1 MITPRYSCSLWSKDL
16 IAIEKDQ
23 KKRNSES
30 SLISVKSLRNNFSS
44 RSRERTSSSRS
55 HHSDKTEDSEPIVSS
70 GAPVLPISEEN
81 FENIKETLKL
91 LNPASLVAPDSPVAS
106 NHELQPPHDWNTT
119 VPPPIN
125 HPPPP
130 HPRNHTADPYYND
143 HPPPP
148 HQPSR
153 DFDMR
158 SKPYDGPP
166 PPPHRHYDDRGW
178 DRRGPPPPNDY
189 YRDGKT
195 FTVTIALLL

>member
-1 MITPRYSCSLWSKDL
+1 MIL
-16 IAIEKDQ
+16 IVLK
-23 KKRNSES
+23 
-30 SLISVKSLRNNFSS
+30 FSFFYS

-55 HHSDKTEDSEPIVSS
+55 HHSDKTEDSEPIATS

-91 LNPASLVAPDSPVAS
+91 LNPASLAPDSPVA
-106 NHELQPPHDWNTT
+106 ELTPHDWNTA

-130 HPRNHTADPYYND
+130 HPRNPTADPYYND
-143 HPPPP
+143 HPP

-166 PPPHRHYDDRGW
+166 PPPRHYDDRGW

-189 YRDGKT
+189 YREGKS
-195 FTVTIALLL
+195 FK